1 MNPNSMRYF
10 LAVARLGSFRRAGDS
25 LHVASSAINRQI
37 SLLEADLGVKLFE
50 RSRGRNRLQMTAAGE
65 IFLTHA
71 RAATNEME
79 RARDQIEALKGLRG
93 GTIYLGVAETFTRD
107 FLPDFLSDF
116 NQTMPRISFN
126 ITVATS
132 PRLIELLAQDEIEIA
147 LAYNPGKQNEI
158 HVATRLWQRT
168 CMMMRAD
175 HPLARKA
182 SVRLSDYAQYPI
194 ALPAENTSMRELYD
208 RILAKLRVAPRV
220 TLVTSS
226 YEMLR
231 SAARVGLELA
241 IVNEYLVSAR
251 DTTAKDV
258 VFVPIVDPNIKP
270 QELTC
275 CVRTGRHLSVAA
287 TVFIERLKE
296 SFREFEAMHQIRE

>member
-1 MNPNSMRYF
+1 MNPNGLRYF
-10 LAVARLGSFRRAGDS
+10 LAVARHGSFRRAGDA
-25 LHVASSAINRQI
+25 LRVAASAINRQI
-37 SLLEADLGVKLFE
+37 SLLEEELGAKLFE

-65 IFLTHA
+65 ILLTHA
-71 RAATNEME
+71 RAATNEIE

-93 GTIYLGVAETFTRD
+93 GTIQLGIAETFTRD
-107 FLPDFLSDF
+107 FLPDFLAEFS
-116 NQTMPRISFN
+116 QTMPRISFN

-132 PRLIELLAQDEIEIA
+132 PRLIELLTQDEIEIA
-147 LAYNPGKQNEI
+147 LAYNPAKQDEV
-158 HVATRLWQRT
+158 HVAARLWQRT

-175 HPLARKA
+175 HPLAKKS

-194 ALPAENTSMRELYD
+194 VLPTENTSMRDLYD
-208 RILAKLRVAPRV
+208 RVLPKLRVTPHV

-231 SAARVGLELA
+231 SAARVGLGLA

-251 DTTAKDV
+251 DATAKDV
-258 VFVPIVDPNIKP
+258 VFVPIADPNIRP

-275 CVRTGRHLSVAA
+275 CVRAGRHLSVAA
-287 TVFIERLKE
+287 TVFIERMRE
-296 SFREFEAMHQIRE
+296 AFREFEAAHRKE